1 MIYAI
6 NEEDKTASV
15 VNNDDAR
22 SDVYIP
28 KLINYNNQNYNV
40 IRIKEGSFRNNNNK
54 SIYSLNFPNDS
65 FVQKIE
71 KDSFTFSSI
80 ESLFIPSSIKELEE
94 GFCRGTLKLKIIT
107 TMPNNKY

>member
-1 MIYAI
+1 MKISESIKQNKLIYTI

-22 SDVYIP
+22 GDVYIP
-28 KLINYNNQNYNV
+28 KSINYNNQNYNV
-40 IRIKEGSFRNNNNK
+40 IRIKEGSFRNNK

-71 KDSFTFSSI
+71 KDSFYPI
-80 ESLFIPSSIKELEE
+80 
-94 GFCRGTLKLKIIT
+94 
-107 TMPNNKY
+107 

>member
-6 NEEDKTASV
+6 NEEDKTASIV
-15 VNNDDAR
+15 NDDAR
-22 SDVYIP
+22 NYVYIP
-28 KLINYNNQNYNV
+28 KSINYNNQNYNV
-40 IRIKEGSFRNNNNK
+40 IRIKEGSFRNNK

-80 ESLFIPSSIKELEE
+80 ESLFIPSSIIELEE
-94 GFCRGTLKLKIIT
+94 GFC
-107 TMPNNKY
+107 